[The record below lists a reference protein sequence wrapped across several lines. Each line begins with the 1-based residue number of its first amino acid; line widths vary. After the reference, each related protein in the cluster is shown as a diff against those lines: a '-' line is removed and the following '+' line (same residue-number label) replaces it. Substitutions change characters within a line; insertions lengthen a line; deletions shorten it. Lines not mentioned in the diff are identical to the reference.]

1 MNIYDQ
7 LDHSLDGCP
16 QKNYT
21 IFSLLIYYAKNKYLQ
36 KKRVNIRKINI
47 SKVNG

>member
-16 QKNYT
+16 QKNTYSHVT
-21 IFSLLIYYAKNKYLQ
+21 LTLCSFGTLI
-36 KKRVNIRKINI
+36 
-47 SKVNG
+47 